1 MSHSRVSG
9 RTSPPPK
16 PLPPCCMVIDMDA
29 FAAIGA
35 WKADETARIIART
48 RKRNIAEM
56 EGRSLGKI
64 EVGMR

>member
-1 MSHSRVSG
+1 
-9 RTSPPPK
+9 
-16 PLPPCCMVIDMDA
+16 MVIDMDA